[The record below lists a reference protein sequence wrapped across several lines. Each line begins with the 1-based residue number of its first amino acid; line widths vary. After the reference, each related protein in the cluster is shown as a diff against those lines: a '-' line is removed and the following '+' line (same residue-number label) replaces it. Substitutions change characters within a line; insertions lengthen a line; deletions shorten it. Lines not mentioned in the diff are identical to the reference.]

1 MSRMTRVELRNQ
13 IRSSETGVDVE
24 AAVAQALRRLEAAAD
39 LLRRC
44 LFRGS
49 TSVTSVEQS
58 AASLERTMVGEDG
71 RRLALLIEQF
81 VQLAANLRARCRKD

>member
-24 AAVAQALRRLEAAAD
+24 AAVAQALQRLEAAAD
-39 LLRRC
+39 LLRR
-44 LFRGS
+44 LFVQRFD
-49 TSVTSVEQS
+49 
-58 AASLERTMVGEDG
+58 VGDICRAKLRFVGAHHGG
-71 RRLALLIEQF
+71 RRWAALALLIAQF